1 MYLDLIYDRKQE
13 PCILYEYIKR
23 KISGKRA
30 NILQAADCKEKTAEK
45 SRKVQTMQGSDFC
58 RGAKKP
64 GVVQEMQA
72 ILRQEGGDL
81 VQKLQ
86 EEELFQQE
94 QGSVPIMS

>member
-1 MYLDLIYDRKQE
+1 MIESSSTKQE

-30 NILQAADCKEKTAEK
+30 NIFQAADCKEKTAAK

-58 RGAKKP
+58 RGAKKR

-72 ILRQEGGDL
+72 ILCQEGGDL

-94 QGSVPIMS
+94 QGSVPVMS